1 MNLKRYVYAILADM
15 LLCSPLADS
24 GVEKRRLVARVGSY
38 QQQKVTLLDAG
49 DARVQQV
56 VGAQVSAVEDTTK

>member
-1 MNLKRYVYAILADM
+1 M

-38 QQQKVTLLDAG
+38 KQQQVALLNAG

-56 VGAQVSAVEDTTK
+56 VGAQISAAGDTTKRQGE